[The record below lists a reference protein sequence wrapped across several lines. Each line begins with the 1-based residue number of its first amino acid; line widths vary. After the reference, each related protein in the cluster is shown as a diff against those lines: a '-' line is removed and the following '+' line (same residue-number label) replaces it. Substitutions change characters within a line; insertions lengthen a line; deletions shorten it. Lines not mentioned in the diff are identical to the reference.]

1 MDYSAANTGLWTFV
15 IQFGMLAGIL
25 LLANVLSR
33 KVKLVRKAMIPTSV
47 LGGFIALLFRSLG
60 ILPMDGTFL
69 EYITYHAI
77 AIGFI
82 ALSLRVPK
90 KYAEKDKKIW
100 QDLRVVPLLLVPIL
114 YKAY

>member
-1 MDYSAANTGLWTFV
+1 MDYSAAIPDFDFCYSIWDA
-15 IQFGMLAGIL
+15 AGIL

-69 EYITYHAI
+69 NILPI
-77 AIGFI
+77 M
-82 ALSLRVPK
+82 
-90 KYAEKDKKIW
+90 
-100 QDLRVVPLLLVPIL
+100 LLQSGLLHSACVS
-114 YKAY
+114 